1 MTELFQMCA
10 EDSSKQVLVDGK
22 HTTVLERIKVIMSDT
37 VPKDTC
43 RADGKHLLEVAV
55 ESSAVNKPT
64 IMWLSRHGVPI
75 TNAAIQAAG
84 PGSDIAKMLEKKRMA
99 AKTGTGAKASDQ
111 PSSSDA
117 LAKEPPAKRQRACH
131 LLNEPAEAP
140 PPNQSQTSS
149 DRWHYDLQIPCES
162 SIKSDYQVAVRDAST
177 RQTHMTYEEKYK
189 FIVLERL
196 MSAWTDLQRNL
207 DERDK
212 CDDTPRD
219 WAVWPPVAIIEVKG
233 ERGDL
238 TTAALRQAKEKYADP
253 AQARHRRDME
263 RHLEWVERTNVVQS
277 VDAVNV
283 GKSHSPAFNVQSK
296 LFDGEVDA
304 GRHFQS
310 IEGTQARMNV

>member
-1 MTELFQMCA
+1 
-10 EDSSKQVLVDGK
+10 
-22 HTTVLERIKVIMSDT
+22 
-37 VPKDTC
+37 
-43 RADGKHLLEVAV
+43 
-55 ESSAVNKPT
+55 
-64 IMWLSRHGVPI
+64 
-75 TNAAIQAAG
+75 
-84 PGSDIAKMLEKKRMA
+84 
-99 AKTGTGAKASDQ
+99 
-111 PSSSDA
+111 
-117 LAKEPPAKRQRACH
+117 
-131 LLNEPAEAP
+131 
-140 PPNQSQTSS
+140 
-149 DRWHYDLQIPCES
+149 
-162 SIKSDYQVAVRDAST
+162 
-177 RQTHMTYEEKYK
+177 MTYEEKYK